1 MMISISNWQVNGMGT
16 NPIVTSS
23 TELRVSKE
31 FCGCDNGCFHCS
43 LASLDTA
50 AESILACVVYTL
62 SLMIML
68 ISHCT
73 VLSTKPCN
81 WQYSLSFDHLSWYH
95 PRHYIA
101 EAGPLRVALM
111 GLISSPLLLRS
122 PIFQSPFWV
131 ENHVVLGRKP
141 RCKTSISIGQI
152 SQILIFL
159 LGSGKGPTTQTSKM
173 SYDKRPMRD
182 FASPR
187 WAGAAMARLCKHV
200 SWISR
205 KYSWDC
211 LLIIIACQV
220 SEYDAIFSWLRPCH
234 DGITDGILE
243 HQLNMNP
250 AAYPLVTLGNGS
262 QLVGLEDEAASGK
275 LDGLP
280 ERTGGFS
287 TKNSRDHPNMWS
299 FP

>member
-1 MMISISNWQVNGMGT
+1 MPVTLEGEMMRISWSIACCVASSNDDLNQQFLWMEWA
-16 NPIVTSS
+16 PIPVTSS
-23 TELRVSKE
+23 TQLLWVSKE

-131 ENHVVLGRKP
+131 ENHVVKP
-141 RCKTSISIGQI
+141 P
-152 SQILIFL
+152 FL
-159 LGSGKGPTTQTSKM
+159 WVRSVRSPFFCLVQARDLQPRPRRWVTTK
-173 SYDKRPMRD
+173 DP
-182 FASPR
+182 
-187 WAGAAMARLCKHV
+187 W
-200 SWISR
+200 
-205 KYSWDC
+205 
-211 LLIIIACQV
+211 
-220 SEYDAIFSWLRPCH
+220 
-234 DGITDGILE
+234 GILR
-243 HQLNMNP
+243 HPDGQVRP
-250 AAYPLVTLGNGS
+250 WQDY
-262 QLVGLEDEAASGK
+262 AS
-275 LDGLP
+275 
-280 ERTGGFS
+280 T
-287 TKNSRDHPNMWS
+287 
-299 FP
+299 